1 VEKNGSKDTRCE
13 VVRIGLKRDGLKLID
28 QAVSAQLKRA
38 FGDRALAVIQT
49 ERKKDSLFIL

>member
-1 VEKNGSKDTRCE
+1 
-13 VVRIGLKRDGLKLID
+13 LKRDGLKLID

-38 FGDRALAVIQT
+38 FGGRALAVIKA